1 MSMQNVEPNI
11 SAESISKL
19 TELYI
24 SYSKMLP
31 ERISA
36 KQSSITFILFF
47 ACVSAGRGVNFID
60 NLTYPRLFIRMTKR
74 KLCNSYK

>member
-24 SYSKMLP
+24 SYSKNVARAHKCR
-31 ERISA
+31 EIHHFY
-36 KQSSITFILFF
+36 IIF

>member
-1 MSMQNVEPNI
+1 MSMQNGEPNI
-11 SAESISKL
+11 SAENISKL

-36 KQSSITFILFF
+36 KQSSITFILFLP
-47 ACVSAGRGVNFID
+47 A
-60 NLTYPRLFIRMTKR
+60 
-74 KLCNSYK
+74 